1 MSLDFTQLEPTE
13 RISPLHRLCRAR
25 DLIRDCFNEP
35 ISLDDCAFEAGLSPW
50 HLLRS
55 FRAAFGETPKEYLTR
70 LRLKQAQHLL
80 TVSSRSVTEVC
91 LDVGFSSLGTF
102 SLLFKRHLGCSPK
115 EFRKEVRGWV
125 TVPGVAPWVYV
136 PYCFASRFGGTLVGR
151 AVPDTCSSVGHSPTY
166 ESPA

>member
-1 MSLDFTQLEPTE
+1 MPYSIAQFSPAE
-13 RISPLHRLCRAR
+13 RITSIARLCRAR
-25 DLIRDCFNEP
+25 DLIRDCFDEP
-35 ISLDDCAFEAGLSPW
+35 ISLEDCALEAGLSPW

-80 TVSSRSVTEVC
+80 TVSSRSITEVC

-102 SLLFKRHLGCSPK
+102 SLLFKRHTGYSPK
-115 EFRKEVRGWV
+115 DFRKQIRGWV

-136 PYCFASRFGGTLVGR
+136 PFCFASRFGNVGYSLR
-151 AVPDTCSSVGHSPTY
+151 Q
-166 ESPA
+166 

>member
-1 MSLDFTQLEPTE
+1 MPYSTAQLSPAE
-13 RISPLHRLCRAR
+13 RLTPLLRLCRAR
-25 DLIRDCFNEP
+25 DLIRDCFDEP
-35 ISLDDCAFEAGLSPW
+35 ISLDDCALEAGLSPW

-80 TVSSRSVTEVC
+80 TISSRSVTEVC

-102 SLLFKRHLGCSPK
+102 SLLFKRHVGCSPR
-115 EFRKEVRGWV
+115 EFRKQVRGWI

-136 PYCFASRFGGTLVGR
+136 PYCFASRFGN
-151 AVPDTCSSVGHSPTY
+151 VGHSLR
-166 ESPA
+166 E